1 MNIHQVRK
9 AFWLVMV
16 IACGGCGGAA
26 ASPQAPTGVSTHEQY
41 VVEAC
46 GAWDALFT
54 AVGNPDTGTGSE
66 LSRSLDR
73 AVAGHDGAAA
83 DRLASAIVSELR
95 SGRRHASAAG
105 GWPPRTAVMAHLDR
119 VFAAFEVMT
128 IAKVA
133 QAKGQSEALD
143 PQAAFEQAGGIDAW
157 LAMLE
162 AYRAAGPA
170 SPSAPQ
176 CPKAP
181 VTP

>member
-1 MNIHQVRK
+1 
-9 AFWLVMV
+9 
-16 IACGGCGGAA
+16 
-26 ASPQAPTGVSTHEQY
+26 
-41 VVEAC
+41 
-46 GAWDALFT
+46 
-54 AVGNPDTGTGSE
+54 
-66 LSRSLDR
+66 
-73 AVAGHDGAAA
+73 
-83 DRLASAIVSELR
+83 
-95 SGRRHASAAG
+95 
-105 GWPPRTAVMAHLDR
+105 MAHLDR

-133 QAKGQSEALD
+133 QAKGQSEAFD